1 MVLKECPDCGGRLK
15 KGTETVRRNGLRL
28 KFGYDKCLKCGETY
42 YHEDYLDVWDEI
54 RKEKL
59 DKNPPPPY
67 IENPKTKGSGILCAI
82 PQTGTCPNK
91 CEDCFFQSGR
101 SYLEPLKKHLPNM
114 PVHNDLYG
122 PSDLSIHKVVRV
134 NDGND
139 SNVDRGTV
147 IYRTQAYPLRFF
159 NTAIPKDLGGFPGP
173 VVLTLNPGK
182 MTDKRFFKLKNIPPN
197 LMFVRFRANMW
208 NRELAGEAVDYYTS
222 RNVPVVMTF
231 MAYFKLSVPK
241 AHLRHY
247 VFRKRTT
254 NNYWAIT
261 SEAWFKFMYS
271 FRFEPLVYSCGH
283 VEGELGNTKCKHCG
297 NCLREFFATR
307 ERMLDPANA
316 LGAAVNKVLS
326 DPKAIKRIAA
336 KSCKAA
342 GRNEG

>member
-1 MVLKECPDCGGRLK
+1 MSGNGQDLPDDSKLLRLPEREIGGNNMVLTKCPKCGGKLK
-15 KGTETVRRNGLRL
+15 RDREIEVPKGFPPNSSTIHV
-28 KFGYDKCLKCGETY
+28 FPFDKCVKCGEKY
-42 YHEDYLDVWDEI
+42 YFEDALNIWDEI
-54 RKEKL
+54 IKAKHSKTSL
-59 DKNPPPPY
+59 PPY

-101 SYLEPLKKHLPNM
+101 SYLEPLTEHLPNM
-114 PVHNDLYG
+114 PVSWAIAGNFN
-122 PSDLSIHKVVRV
+122 VVRV

-139 SNVDRGTV
+139 SNVARKLV
-147 IYRTQAYPLRFF
+147 IERTEVYPLRFF

-182 MTDKRFFKLKNIPPN
+182 MTDKRFFKLKTIPKN

-208 NRELAGEAVDYYTS
+208 NRELAGKAVAYYTE

-241 AHLRHY
+241 GHQRYY
-247 VFRKRTT
+247 VYRERTT

-261 SEAWFKFMYS
+261 SEAWFKFMYA

-283 VEGELGNTKCKHCG
+283 VEGELGDTKCKRCG

-307 ERMLDPANA
+307 ERMIA
-316 LGAAVNKVLS
+316 S
-326 DPKAIKRIAA
+326 PKRP
-336 KSCKAA
+336 
-342 GRNEG
+342 RM